1 MTLVE
6 RSSPM
11 HSPSHGLS
19 SPRTLST
26 LSPLRIYLIAYN
38 SVSFL
43 LWLLILSLSLHHLL
57 TRSSP
62 FTTLHQ
68 SVYPLLLFTESLALL
83 ECLHSLLGLT
93 RSPFL
98 TSFLQTFQRNLV
110 LWGITYPVPSTRS
123 QPAFAVL
130 VLSWSLIEV
139 VRYPFY
145 AITVAAPASLPRWLI
160 QLRYSL
166 FIPLYPLG
174 MLSELV
180 CLLHAVPV
188 LHRDQIWTLHL
199 PNSVN
204 FSFDWFYYVI
214 FDALLYIP
222 GAPYMFLYMWKQ
234 RRKVFQ
240 QLREHDMYKKVQ

>member
-1 MTLVE
+1 MTLIE
-6 RSSPM
+6 RSSSFDLPLR
-11 HSPSHGLS
+11 GAS
-19 SPRTLST
+19 SPRSLSS
-26 LSPLRIYLIAYN
+26 LSPRRIYLVVYN
-38 SVSFL
+38 SISFL
-43 LWLLILSLSLHHLL
+43 LWLLILLISIHHLL
-57 TRSSP
+57 TRSLPLS
-62 FTTLHQ
+62 TLHQ

-83 ECLHSLLGLT
+83 ECLHSLLHLT

-130 VLSWSLIEV
+130 VFAWCLIEV

-145 AITVAAPASLPRWLI
+145 ALTVASPASLPRWLI

-166 FIPLYPLG
+166 FIPLYPVG
-174 MLSELV
+174 MLAELV

-188 LHRDQIWTLHL
+188 LRREEVWTLHL
-199 PNSVN
+199 PNSLN

-214 FDALLYIP
+214 FDALLYVP
-222 GAPYMFLYMWKQ
+222 GAPFMFGHMWKQ
-234 RRKVFQ
+234 RRKVMQ
-240 QLREHDMYKKVQ
+240 RLREHDTYKKVQ